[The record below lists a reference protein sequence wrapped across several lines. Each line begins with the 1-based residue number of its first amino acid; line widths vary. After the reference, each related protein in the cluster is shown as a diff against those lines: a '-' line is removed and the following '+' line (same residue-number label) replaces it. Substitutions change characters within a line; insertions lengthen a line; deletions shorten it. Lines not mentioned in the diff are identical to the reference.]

1 MYLLLISSYLWDWNS
16 YVGCVLPFNN
26 IASALLLERDY
37 FKDPPDG
44 CHLMWVL
51 SLTIIYIQ
59 ERVYII
65 KSSCIFHILL
75 SSHSLTSASLA
86 LLINHDQCRYSNAC
100 QNTSNIPIDCPS
112 SRWYQPPLPLHVV
125 VDGETDCMLVSLLVC
140 C

>member
-51 SLTIIYIQ
+51 SLIIIYIHK
-59 ERVYII
+59 RVYII
-65 KSSCIFHILL
+65 KSSCIFHIYYCQLIL
-75 SSHSLTSASLA
+75 SLQHHNHYLSTTINVGTVMHVRIHPIYQSTVHPLDG
-86 LLINHDQCRYSNAC
+86 INHRY
-100 QNTSNIPIDCPS
+100 
-112 SRWYQPPLPLHVV
+112 L
-125 VDGETDCMLVSLLVC
+125 CMWWSTVRLIVC
-140 C
+140 FYVC